1 MNTQN
6 QITWSELQNQAM
18 NRLWKATK
26 SEPTASVNT
35 YSAVEFFGPDVIV
48 SDLNVQQIDKYVDSL
63 QAKGNSNATINRKL
77 SALSKM
83 LKFAL
88 DRDWITKL
96 PKISKRKESNG
107 RIRWLTPQE
116 EHKLVQHYNETNRPD
131 LATFVM
137 FLLDT
142 GARVGE
148 ALAVK
153 WKDFSNGSVT
163 FWDTKN
169 NSPRSVPITARVRS
183 ILNLDNLSPSEGGPF
198 EKVSY
203 NEFIYIWHKT
213 KKALGYGEDDQFVP
227 HCLRHTCA
235 SRLAQA
241 GVPLITIKEF
251 MGHKT
256 IQITLRYAHL
266 APNQLDKAKEVL
278 ESIWVQR

>member
-1 MNTQN
+1 MNTQK
-6 QITWSELQNQAM
+6 QIIWSDLHSQAM
-18 NRLWKATK
+18 NRIWKGTK

-35 YSAVEFFGPDVIV
+35 QSAVDFFGPTNIV
-48 SDLNVQQIDKYVDSL
+48 AELSVQQIDAYVDNL
-63 QAKGNSNATINRKL
+63 QSKGNSNATINRKL

-88 DRDWITKL
+88 DRELITKL

-169 NSPRSVPITARVRS
+169 NSPRSVPVTARVRS
-183 ILNLDNLSPSEGGPF
+183 ILNLDNLSASEGGPF

-203 NEFIYIWHKT
+203 NEFIYIWNKT
-213 KKALGYGEDDQFVP
+213 KKALGYEGDEQFVP

-241 GVPLITIKEF
+241 GVPLVTIKEF

-278 ESIWVQR
+278 EAIWIQR